1 MAPIDA
7 VFRIGT
13 GVLLAGIV
21 WLGVRLPGAPTGV
34 QAGDAR
40 RMSELARYLE
50 PVQAPALD
58 APTRGPVGD
67 PFRQPLAPVP
77 ETTRPRPAAG
87 PRVSAILIAGERR
100 LAILDDRVVRPGDVL
115 GDGTRVAAI
124 GPREVTLVAPDGT
137 RRVLRIETGE
147 GS

>member
-13 GVLLAGIV
+13 GVLLVGIV
-21 WLGVRLPGAPTGV
+21 GLGLRLPGPPTGV
-34 QAGDAR
+34 QAGDAG
-40 RMSELARYLE
+40 RMTELASYLE
-50 PVQAPALD
+50 PVKAPAVD
-58 APTRGPVGD
+58 APSRGAVRD

-77 ETTRPRPAAG
+77 ETTGPRPAPG
-87 PRVSAILIAGERR
+87 PRVSAILISGERR

-115 GDGTRVAAI
+115 DDGTLVEAI
-124 GPREVTLVAPDGT
+124 GPREVVLVAPDGT
-137 RRVLRIETGE
+137 RQVLRIETGE